1 MRKTPFGML
10 LAVLMAGTSEALT
23 MATKNG
29 IDPKVMSDIMLQ
41 SSGCNWT
48 LEKYNPCPDV
58 MENVPSS
65 NQYEGGFMVKLMN
78 KDLNLAMNTA
88 ADSVSTTPMAT
99 AAQSLYR
106 MLESQGHG
114 EKDFSSVY
122 TLFNKHTNT

>member
-1 MRKTPFGML
+1 
-10 LAVLMAGTSEALT
+10 MAGTSEALT